1 MTFKYCLFKNKVFNF
16 MLFTQQKIQE
26 ILRIIDFNHTLFI
39 GTNVGTDV
47 LTKEDV
53 KLLKQFGIDLKD
65 LKTPFTPYEQNFYF
79 GRLAAALGD
88 KNASTLNYNDFKQ
101 YLRRGQYIP
110 LNTREKA
117 SLSFAKQRTYSHL
130 KNLSSKVG
138 GNISGIVLGKGQ
150 SYRDLFEATVKGSVE
165 RAVVERDTVNSIVSE
180 IGHKTNSWS
189 LDLGRIADTEMQYI
203 FQEGKAAGIE
213 KLGNKEALVYKTVYP
228 QACRF
233 CIKFYTTGG
242 IGSKPVVFKLDVLRT
257 NGTNIGKKQS
267 QWLPTLGPVHP
278 WCRCDLNHIK
288 EGYIWSDEEQMFLP
302 PKRDKNKPKK
312 GIRISVG
319 EKVYEI

>member
-1 MTFKYCLFKNKVFNF
+1 M
-16 MLFTQQKIQE
+16 FTQQKIQE
-26 ILRIIDFNHTLFI
+26 IFRIIDFNHTLFI
-39 GTNVGTDV
+39 GQNVGADI

-88 KNASTLNYNDFKQ
+88 KNAATLGYNDFKQ

-117 SLSFAKQRTYSHL
+117 SLNFAKQRTYSHL
-130 KNLSSKVG
+130 KNLDNKVAQ
-138 GNISGIVLGKGQ
+138 NISGIVLNEGQ

-165 RAVVERDTVNSIVSE
+165 RAVVERDSVNSVVSE
-180 IGHKTNSWS
+180 IGHKTGDWS
-189 LDLGRIADTEMQYI
+189 RDLGRIAETEMAYVYE
-203 FQEGKAAGIE
+203 EGRAATIE
-213 KLGNKEALVYKTVYP
+213 KRDGKEARVYKEVYP

-242 IGSKPVVFKLDVLRT
+242 LGSKPIVFILSELRA
-257 NGTNIGKKQS
+257 NGTNVGRKQRD
-267 QWLPTLGPVHP
+267 WLPTLGPVHP
-278 WCRCDLNHIK
+278 HCRCMVHHVK
-288 EGYIWSDEEQMFLP
+288 AGYIWDDEKQMFVP
-302 PKRDKNKPKK
+302 PKRDKTAPKK
-312 GIRISVG
+312 GIKITVG
-319 EKVYEI
+319 EKVYEV